1 MLKSHADPRVTAKI
15 GAWVEYLAIYD
26 CMLLMAGG
34 QAIILNRHF
43 GLNEAPLE
51 FLFTN
56 MGYWGFMST
65 ILCGIVRHFRRK
77 MLSIPFE
84 ALSLAARNVAGGD
97 FSVHLDPTRKDGK
110 KDYVEVLFED
120 FNKMVVELGSAEL
133 MKNDF
138 ISSVSHEIKTPL
150 AVMQNYASALQNPEI
165 PASTQREYA
174 SIIISAAQ
182 RLNTLVSNIL
192 KLSKLD
198 NSELKPT
205 QIEFD
210 LSRQLSECA
219 LAFEDWWERKNI
231 SFSAEL
237 SDKCLIR
244 SNPELL
250 EIVWNNLLSNAL
262 KFTEEGGSVT
272 LRQTEQHG
280 IVTVEIADTGCGMD
294 EQTTSRIFD
303 KFYQGDTSH
312 NAEGNGLGLALVARV
327 MEILGGQIHL
337 QSQPGKGT
345 VFAVELGHPQINI
358 SATKQ
363 QQNANI

>member
-1 MLKSHADPRVTAKI
+1 MTKSHADPRVTAKI
-15 GAWVEYLAIYD
+15 GAWVEYLAIYE

-34 QAIILNRHF
+34 HAFILNRYL
-43 GLNEAPLE
+43 GLNEAPLD
-51 FLFTN
+51 FLFAN
-56 MGYWGFMST
+56 IGYWGLMST
-65 ILCGIVRHFRRK
+65 ILCAIVRHFRRK
-77 MLSIPFE
+77 MLSKPFE

-150 AVMQNYASALQNPEI
+150 AVMQNYASALQKPDI
-165 PASTQREYA
+165 PADAQREYA
-174 SIIISAAQ
+174 SIIISAAS

-205 QIEFD
+205 LSEFD
-210 LSRQLSECA
+210 LSLQLSECA
-219 LAFEDWWERKNI
+219 LAFEDGWERKRI

-250 EIVWNNLLSNAL
+250 EIAWNNLLSNAL

-272 LRQTEQHG
+272 LRQTSLLG
-280 IVTVEIADTGCGMD
+280 VVTVEISDTGCGMD
-294 EQTTSRIFD
+294 EQTMSRIFD

-327 MEILGGQIHL
+327 MEILGGRVKL
-337 QSQPGKGT
+337 KSQPGAGA
-345 VFAVELGHPQINI
+345 VFTVELGAVEH
-358 SATKQ
+358 
-363 QQNANI
+363 